1 MKKKIFVRA
10 PILSATGYGEQS
22 RFALRALRSREDLF
36 DIYVQPI
43 PWGKS
48 GWIWKND
55 EEREWLDAKIM
66 ETQILL
72 QKKELKPDMSLQ
84 ITIPNEF
91 EKLCPINIGFTAG
104 IETDR
109 VAPVWLQKGNDM
121 DKLLVVSHHAKST
134 YERTHVTLKDGN
146 QYRLE
151 TPIEV
156 VHETTPLAQ
165 ETEDIPGFE
174 PRHDF
179 NFLVV
184 SQFGPRK
191 NFENTIKWF
200 VDNFEDK
207 EVGLILKTSIKGGS
221 VIDLEHTESRLKAIL
236 SDFPDRKCSVSLLH
250 GDLSEGQMKALYEHN
265 KVKCLINIAHG
276 EGFGLPLFEAARLGL
291 PIITIPW
298 SGQLDFLRHDG
309 EDLFTKVAFSM
320 QPVQAQAVWDGV
332 IQKESMW
339 AFADEQSYIDALNW
353 MVDNHDE
360 ALKTAEKLKGLVETK
375 FRDEKLYEGFCNAI
389 LGKSNLKPVEI
400 DAISFCIPTNGA
412 KPEKTKLTINSIKK
426 EMGDFPHEIII
437 VGDVENFKDIE
448 GVTLVDKSEE
458 AHSRKVATLR
468 NAAGDASQHHV
479 IAWLDDDI
487 LLSKGWLDDTLSHSK
502 SSHWDVLGNRLL
514 NPDGTRHW
522 DRATLKPHKMVD
534 YDHPQYDKN
543 LYQTS
548 GFIMVRREVFEN
560 VRWDDECLVR
570 GDQEGKIS
578 EDVKF
583 SLDLV
588 KSGYQLSFNAGASV
602 WHNDDNYVEFQDIT
616 ILRKKL
622 KEIVGID
629 FPATKSSKFIEL
641 ESEL

>member
-298 SGQLDFLRHDG
+298 SGQLDFLRHNG

-360 ALKTAEKLKGLVETK
+360 ALKTAEKLKGLVATK

>member
-10 PILSATGYGEQS
+10 PVLSATGYGEQS

-48 GWIWKND
+48 GWIWKGD

-91 EKLCPINIGFTAG
+91 DKMCPINIGFTAG

-109 VAPVWLQKGNDM
+109 VSPTWLQKGNEM
-121 DKLLVVSHHAKST
+121 DKILVVSNHAKTT
-134 YERTHVTLKDGN
+134 YERTHVTLKDDTK
-146 QYRLE
+146 YRLN
-151 TPIEV
+151 TPVEV
-156 VHETTPLAQ
+156 VHETTPLA
-165 ETEDIPGFE
+165 EAEDIPGFN

-200 VDNFEDK
+200 CDNFEDK
-207 EVGLILKTSIKGGS
+207 EVGLILKTSLKAGS
-221 VIDLEHTESRLKAIL
+221 VIDLGHTESRLKAIL

-250 GDLSEGQMKALYEHN
+250 GDLSEGQMRALYEN
-265 KVKCLINIAHG
+265 DKVKCLVNIAHG
-276 EGFGLPLFEAARLGL
+276 EGFGLPLFEAARTGL

-320 QPVQAQAVWDGV
+320 RPVQAEAVWDGV

-360 ALKTAEKLKGLVETK
+360 ALKTAERLKGLVETK
-375 FRDEKLYEGFCNAI
+375 FRAEKLYEGFCNAI

-400 DAISFCIPTNGA
+400 EAISFCIPTNGA
-412 KPEKTKLTINSIKK
+412 KPEKTKLAINSIKK

-437 VGDVENFKDIE
+437 AGDVENFKNID

-468 NAAGDASQHHV
+468 NAAGDASKYDT
-479 IAWLDDDI
+479 IAWCDDDVI
-487 LLSKGWLDDTLSHSK
+487 LGKEWLKNTLDFSKTNGWS
-502 SSHWDVLGNRLL
+502 VLGNRVLL
-514 NPDGTRHW
+514 PDGGRYW
-522 DRATLKPHKMVD
+522 DRATLKPHQMVD
-534 YDHPQYDKN
+534 YDHPEYDRS
-543 LYQTS
+543 LYQS
-548 GFIMVRREVFEN
+548 SAFMLVRKQIFN
-560 VRWDDECLVR
+560 IVRWDDDCLVYA
-570 GDQEGKIS
+570 DKEGGTP

-583 SLDLV
+583 SLDLI
-588 KSGYQLSFNAGASV
+588 KNKINISFNESALV
-602 WHNDDNYVEFQDIT
+602 WHNDDSYYEFGNLCVKKELLEGKVEIESTHEAQFLNI
-616 ILRKKL
+616 IGELR
-622 KEIVGID
+622 
-629 FPATKSSKFIEL
+629 
-641 ESEL
+641 